1 MNLKQI
7 KVWIGGLIDGGEVY
21 HRLTRS
27 TRSIV
32 DTDFF
37 AKEVELC
44 NYGVSIWMWNVGVD
58 AVGSIHKD
66 PEEQYLR
73 TSLVMTDHLDERA
86 GELCVDG

>member
-1 MNLKQI
+1 M
-7 KVWIGGLIDGGEVY
+7 
-21 HRLTRS
+21 
-27 TRSIV
+27 
-32 DTDFF
+32 DTGFF
-37 AKEVELC
+37 VKEVELC
-44 NYGVSIWMWNVGVD
+44 IYGVSIWMWNVGVL

>member
-44 NYGVSIWMWNVGVD
+44 IWNVGVV

-66 PEEQYLR
+66 PEEHYLR
-73 TSLVMTDHLDERA
+73 TSLVIIDHLD
-86 GELCVDG
+86 VDLVCYV

>member
-1 MNLKQI
+1 M
-7 KVWIGGLIDGGEVY
+7 Y

-37 AKEVELC
+37 AKEVELY
-44 NYGVSIWMWNVGVD
+44 NYGVSIWMWNVGVV

-66 PEEQYLR
+66 PEEHYLR
-73 TSLVMTDHLDERA
+73 TSVVIIDHLD
-86 GELCVDG
+86 VDLVCYV